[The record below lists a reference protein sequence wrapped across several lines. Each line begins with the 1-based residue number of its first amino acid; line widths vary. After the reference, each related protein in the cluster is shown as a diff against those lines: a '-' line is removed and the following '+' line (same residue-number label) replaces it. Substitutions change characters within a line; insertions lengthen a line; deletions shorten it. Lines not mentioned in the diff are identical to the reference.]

1 MKISC
6 PFCQSVFIIRW
17 GKRRR
22 KCKQC
27 ERTFRGQ
34 KAGRKKKKKA
44 IEMYVL
50 DRSTHRRVGMR
61 TGQSHVNS
69 QYHLKKELTTL
80 PLLLSVTKNFLFR

>member
-6 PFCQSVFIIRW
+6 PFCQSVLFIRW

-27 ERTFRGQ
+27 GRTFRGE
-34 KAGRKKKKKA
+34 KAGRKKKAKT

-50 DRSTHRRVGMR
+50 DRSTHRRIATRVGC
-61 TGQSHVNS
+61 SHVNS
-69 QYHLKKELTTL
+69 QYHLNKEMAALP
-80 PLLLSVTKNFLFR
+80 PLLSITKNFL